1 MIMRNSIQQG
11 DCILVPVSNIPK
23 DAKQI
28 PFSGIVLKG
37 EGINTHELKDA
48 ESVSA
53 YEHNGVLYL
62 RLNSDNSIVHQ
73 EHGISNVQ
81 CGDWMRIIER
91 EYDYETEEARQTMD

>member
-1 MIMRNSIQQG
+1 MRTSIQQG

-23 DAKQI
+23 DATQI
-28 PFSGIVLKG
+28 PFSGIVLMGKG
-37 EGINTHELKDA
+37 VNTHELKDT

-62 RLNSDNSIVHQ
+62 HLDSDNSIVHQ

-81 CGDWMRIIER
+81 CGDWMRVIER
-91 EYDYETEEARQTMD
+91 EYDYETEEARQTRD